1 MDTDPFSYAAGMQR
15 ERSGNAAGSGTQR
28 EVGAVGVY
36 LVAHYGG
43 MHLKIRAAE
52 NDGHRVDAGARNIP
66 EQDGC
71 QLSLWLPRSFRTTG
85 LLWCFSPGYVI
96 PSFMVSKESSQQ
108 RWRRQNLSN
117 GKKPTVPVHNVT
129 AHRKNRS
136 H

>member
-85 LLWCFSPGYVI
+85 LCRPVSKSFLSGYVGWI
-96 PSFMVSKESSQQ
+96 YIHIH
-108 RWRRQNLSN
+108 
-117 GKKPTVPVHNVT
+117 THT
-129 AHRKNRS
+129 
-136 H
+136 